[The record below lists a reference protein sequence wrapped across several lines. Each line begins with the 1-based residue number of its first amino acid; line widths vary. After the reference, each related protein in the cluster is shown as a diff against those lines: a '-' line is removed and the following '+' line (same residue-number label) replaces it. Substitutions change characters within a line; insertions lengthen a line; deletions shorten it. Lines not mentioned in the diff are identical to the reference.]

1 MSDVTVSGMS
11 RPRTGAVRRL
21 IQSLRPVA
29 SLLRPYRAW
38 VMGGVLL
45 DLGVHLATL
54 GAAVAGA
61 ALVGR
66 ALTGASASEL
76 TPLAWAVGAF
86 VLPIGLFGWLE
97 IVVVHVMSFRLLH
110 DMRRVL
116 FERFR
121 LLAPAYFLRRRSGDV
136 ARASMADAELLEL
149 FTSHMAPPLVV
160 AVVVPSVSVVALGF
174 LHPVLA
180 LVVLP
185 FALAVASVPSWLLG
199 RAQAEGDQ
207 LRDELGELG
216 ANVVDVVQG
225 TREVL
230 AAGASDLVLD
240 RVRGQHARILRTSIA
255 HGRRSGLEQAAT
267 DALTAMATI
276 ATLAATAALVLNGSI
291 TSDRFPVAIVL
302 AAGAFA
308 PLISVSSVFREVGQ
322 VGASADRIQ
331 ALLAASPVVT
341 DTVDESPPGSLTPR
355 VEFRDVR
362 FGYAHDPPEV
372 LHGVSFSIEPG
383 ETVAL
388 VGPSGAGKSTCANLL
403 LRLWDVRGGAVT
415 VGGHDVRALP
425 QRDLRAHMAVV
436 PQDVYLFHTTVR
448 ENVRLGRPDAS
459 DEEVER
465 AAALAQATEFI
476 QAMPEQWDTILG
488 ERGATLSGG
497 QRQRIAIA
505 RALLRNAPILVM
517 DEAVSNLDA
526 ESEAALHA
534 ALQEATARRTTLL
547 IAHRPS
553 TIRIADRV
561 VVLDAGRVMESGSY
575 AELMESGG
583 ALAALLAGSP
593 RFVDD

>member
-1 MSDVTVSGMS
+1 VTDVAMPETS
-11 RPRTGAVRRL
+11 RARGGAVRRL
-21 IQSLRPVA
+21 IHSLRPVA

-38 VMGGVLL
+38 VLGGILL
-45 DLGVHLATL
+45 NLGVHLATL
-54 GAAVAGA
+54 GAAVVGA
-61 ALVGR
+61 ALVGK

-76 TPLAWAVGAF
+76 TPLAWAVVAF
-86 VLPIGLFGWLE
+86 VLPLGLFGWLE
-97 IVVVHVMSFRLLH
+97 IVVVHVMSFRLLD

-136 ARASMADAELLEL
+136 SRASMADVELLEL

-160 AVVVPSVSVVALGF
+160 AVVVPAVAVVALGF

-199 RAQAEGDQ
+199 RAQAEGDR
-207 LRDELGELG
+207 LREELGELG

-230 AAGASDLVLD
+230 AAGATGLVLD
-240 RVRGQHARILRTSIA
+240 RVRRQHARILHTSIA

-267 DALTAMATI
+267 DALTALATI

-291 TSDRFPVAIVL
+291 ASDRFPVAIVL

-322 VGASADRIQ
+322 VSASADRIQ
-331 ALLAASPVVT
+331 ELLAASPVVT
-341 DTVDESPPGSLTPR
+341 DTVDEPPPGSLAPR
-355 VEFRDVR
+355 VEFRDVH
-362 FGYAHDPPEV
+362 FGYGPDLPDV
-372 LHGVSFSIEPG
+372 LRGVSFSIESG

-388 VGPSGAGKSTCANLL
+388 VGLSGAGKSTCANLL
-403 LRLWDVRGGAVT
+403 LRLWDVRSGEVT
-415 VGGHDVRALP
+415 LGGHDVRAFP
-425 QRDLRAHMAVV
+425 QRDLRAHIAVV
-436 PQDVYLFHTTVR
+436 PQDVYLFNTTVR
-448 ENVRLGRPDAS
+448 ENVRLGRPEAP

-465 AAALAQATEFI
+465 AAALAQAAEFI
-476 QAMPEQWDTILG
+476 LAMPEGWDTILG

-505 RALLRNAPILVM
+505 RALLRNVPILVM

-526 ESEAALHA
+526 ESEAVLHA
-534 ALQEATARRTTLL
+534 ALKEVAARRTTLL

-561 VVLDAGRVMESGSY
+561 VVLDAGRVIESGRY
-575 AELMESGG
+575 TNLMESGG
-583 ALAALLAGSP
+583 ALTTLMAGSP
-593 RFVDD
+593 RFVDG